1 MSLQTEF
8 EKHVIKIV
16 RLMIYLPKQ
25 LGFIDVECKVYIYL
39 RDFSLFYDRSFTN
52 LIFTENGV

>member
-8 EKHVIKIV
+8 QKQVIKIV
-16 RLMIYLPKQ
+16 RLMIYLPRQ
-25 LGFIDVECKVYIYL
+25 LGFIECKVYIL

-52 LIFTENGV
+52 LVFTENGV